1 MSPQKIFIQLD
12 TGIFRYVLQLLL
24 NPLNDLDDHVQVVR
38 LVAKSEAHDE
48 EEEPVTGETDLHL
61 QTCRCDEFSARM
73 SPSLHWEHL
82 MAETKVPNSVTSRQ
96 RGHWQWKYQSEE
108 SLTHL
113 AG

>member
-61 QTCRCDEFSARM
+61 QT
-73 SPSLHWEHL
+73 
-82 MAETKVPNSVTSRQ
+82 
-96 RGHWQWKYQSEE
+96 
-108 SLTHL
+108 
-113 AG
+113 